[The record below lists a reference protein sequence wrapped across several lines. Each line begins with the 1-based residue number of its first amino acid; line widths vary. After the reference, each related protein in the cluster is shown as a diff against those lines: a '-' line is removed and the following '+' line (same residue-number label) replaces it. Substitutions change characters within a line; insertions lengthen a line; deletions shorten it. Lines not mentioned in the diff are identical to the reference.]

1 MNTII
6 ANALGMEFSILFLVL
21 CVLAFLAGVS
31 LNGYMLFITGFRV
44 ERTVSAVWF
53 LNQALSDFIFI
64 AFLPLR
70 CTSIFLLDSEWA
82 ERLSSAIISVH
93 LFSSAFLLTALSV
106 HRCILVERPA
116 WAQNHCIPRL
126 AVWVVLGMWALSF
139 GFGLRCSDLWEYVL
153 PPARIWARL
162 QQQKEW
168 LKAAVA
174 MQFLVGFLIPLALI
188 LIPTFYI
195 LLAAKLRRNRLS
207 QSTKPLKI
215 LLGLVP
221 NFLICWLPYHILCL
235 LLISDAFPSPPW
247 IKGSVFVSV
256 LTYFNSCLNPIFYLT
271 MEDEFL
277 RYRQCA
283 RNPQTADNS
292 GPEPAE

>member
-1 MNTII
+1 
-6 ANALGMEFSILFLVL
+6 MELLILFLVL

-53 LNQALSDFIFI
+53 LNWALSDFIFI
-64 AFLPLR
+64 VFLPLR
-70 CTSIFLLDSEWA
+70 CTSIFLRDSEWA
-82 ERLSSAIISVH
+82 ERLSSTIISVH
-93 LFSSAFLLTALSV
+93 LFSSALLLTALSV
-106 HRCILVERPA
+106 HRCILVERPT
-116 WAQNHCIPRL
+116 WVQNHCTPCL

-139 GFGLRCSDLWEYVL
+139 GFGLRCSDLLESVL
-153 PPARIWARL
+153 PPANISDYFRL
-162 QQQKEW
+162 EEER
-168 LKAAVA
+168 LKAPVA

-188 LIPTFYI
+188 LISTFYI

-221 NFLICWLPYHILCL
+221 NFLICWLPYHILCFL
-235 LLISDAFPSPPW
+235 PISPTYLPPPPW
-247 IKGSVFVSV
+247 IIGSIFASV

-277 RYRQCA
+277 RYRQRA